1 VLTFIPLAHFT
12 LESWPGEPAGDDCG
26 PALSSRVL
34 DWLNPLSS
42 ATRHATL
49 FYFVTPPQTLLSVF
63 YESSVATVRDLA
75 RVVHGELFATSS
87 DGRRRAPATSYTVGE
102 SITLTECLHSLPVP
116 TRMILSR
123 VVELALGATATTT
136 PKASVGAS
144 SGGWL
149 YALAQDQAG
158 NADRWQALGKEEM
171 LELVTVSVG

>member
-1 VLTFIPLAHFT
+1 VLTFVPLAHFT
-12 LESWPGEPAGDDCG
+12 LESWPGEPTGDDCG

-34 DWLNPLSS
+34 DWLDPLSS
-42 ATRHATL
+42 TTRHATL

-75 RVVHGELFATSS
+75 CVVHGALLATSS
-87 DGRRRAPATSYTVGE
+87 DGRRSAPATSYTVGE
-102 SITLTECLHSLPVP
+102 SITFTECLHSLPVP

-123 VVELALGATATTT
+123 VVEPALGATTTTT
-136 PKASVGAS
+136 PKASLGAS

-149 YALAQDQAG
+149 YSLNQNG
-158 NADRWQALGKEEM
+158 NADRWQALGNEEM